1 LFPAEQ
7 ARIIQLIV
15 NRVDIGTDGVDIT
28 LLIDGFS
35 SLIGELTD
43 HSTPQ
48 RSAA

>member
-15 NRVDIGTDGVDIT
+15 NRVDIGRVDIT

-43 HSTPQ
+43 HSTPH